1 MDNLSAGTASS
12 LSLEKRENVPA
23 DCPASLSTR
32 RQNDSTKPATDSN
45 TAGKLDAFPLESLDA
60 FDWNHW
66 MTSIGISGCFRLE
79 SVDALPRNTH
89 LMNTPRTTSLVGG
102 LSLR

>member
-12 LSLEKRENVPA
+12 LSLEKKGERT
-23 DCPASLSTR
+23 SRLSSVAIGSMS
-32 RQNDSTKPATDSN
+32 NESAKPATDSN
-45 TAGKLDAFPLESLDA
+45 NTRKLDAFPLESLDA

-79 SVDALPRNTH
+79 SVDDLPRNTY
-89 LMNTPRTTSLVGG
+89 LFLLFP
-102 LSLR
+102 